1 MKKNKSKTEWR
12 LAAVALLIFA
22 FGVIGRNWLACF
34 GAVVLLGH
42 IVVPAVWGFTTPI
55 TTKIASSDK
64 KKRLRKKNTRRREE
78 VVEAPKNAKGLVQK
92 LNGTGRYAVLLR
104 PEVIKNLGSDQL
116 DDVLEIV
123 DREMAVVPAGQV
135 SVDHNRYGHC
145 GENGEHAEVQTAD
158 DFLID
163 RFAVT
168 NSDFKRFIDDGA
180 YETPD
185 LWDEEIIPALA
196 DFVDKTGKPGPRGW
210 SRGSYPPDVAEHP
223 VVGISW
229 YEANA
234 YARWVGKRLPTRGEW
249 VKTASWP
256 VVTDGQPTR
265 QRKYPWGNLF
275 DESNANVWVT
285 GLGHTVPV
293 EEFENGNSLSDVSQ
307 LSGNVWEWMANEFQL
322 QYDGRLVF
330 PADPMKALS
339 GGAYDTYVERQAS
352 CQFESGE
359 SPFARKHNIGFRCVL
374 PVAQLAPEVCDRI
387 KPEALA
393 VGN

>member
-1 MKKNKSKTEWR
+1 MKKNTLKVEWR
-12 LAAVALLIFA
+12 LVAVALLILIA
-22 FGVIGRNWLACF
+22 GIMGRNWLACF
-34 GAVVLLGH
+34 GAVVLLFYV
-42 IVVPAVWGFTTPI
+42 VVPAIQGRTTTDKNSKAPAD
-55 TTKIASSDK
+55 TKKRHRK
-64 KKRLRKKNTRRREE
+64 KKTRRREA
-78 VVEAPKNAKGLVQK
+78 VDEAPKDTKGLVQK

-104 PEVIKNLGSDQL
+104 PEVINNLGPDQL
-116 DDVLEIV
+116 NDVLDIV
-123 DREMAVVPAGQV
+123 DREMSFVPAGQV

-145 GENGEHAEVQTAD
+145 LENGGHAEIQTTD

-168 NSDFKRFIDDGA
+168 NSDFKRFIDDGG
-180 YETPD
+180 YETHD
-185 LWDEEIIPALA
+185 LWCEEILPALSE
-196 DFVDKTGKPGPRGW
+196 FVDRTGKPGPRGW
-210 SRGSYPPDVAEHP
+210 SNASYPSDIAEHP

-285 GLGHTVPV
+285 GLSQIVPV
-293 EEFENGNSLSDVSQ
+293 EEFENGNSQSDVCQ
-307 LSGNVWEWMANEFQL
+307 LSGNVWEWMADEFQL
-322 QYDGRLVF
+322 QFDGRLVS
-330 PADPMKALS
+330 PEDPMKALS

-352 CQFESGE
+352 CQFASGE
-359 SPFARKHNIGFRCVL
+359 SPFARKHNVGFRCVL
-374 PVAQLAPEVCDRI
+374 SVAQLAPNVFDRV
-387 KPEALA
+387 KSEAVA
-393 VGN
+393 V